1 MSDDLL
7 HVAAQLEAGLTDEV
21 KRDLMQRVVVVTERQ
36 ILAEM
41 PERTGK
47 LKASVTNRYDAQG
60 GEILIGADYALF
72 VHEPTKPH
80 VIRGNPVLAF
90 AHGGTTV
97 FARYVNHPGTK
108 GNPFIDR
115 GLDKAGNDIDAALL
129 AAGDD
134 LLRSLA

>member
-7 HVAAQLEAGLTDEV
+7 HVAAQLERGLTDEV
-21 KRDLMQRVVVVTERQ
+21 KRALMQRVVVVTERQ

-41 PERTGK
+41 PEKTGK
-47 LKASVTNRYDAQG
+47 LKASVTHRHDANG
-60 GEILIGADYALF
+60 GEITIGANYALF

-80 VIRGNPVLAF
+80 KIMGRPILAF

-115 GLDKAGNDIDAALL
+115 GLDKASDDIEAAML
-129 AAGDD
+129 AAGDE
-134 LLRSLA
+134 LIRSLV